1 MRPIRLATVTLLLV
15 ITALAVAQSAPHVIL
30 IAPPTYPDTARQA
43 RIQGTVVVHIEL
55 DKNGKVEKS
64 RVLSGHPVLTEGLLE
79 TVRNWE
85 FECRTEVCP
94 KEHTITFKYVL
105 AGSQQT
111 DPAPVISLEL
121 PHRVTITAHPLPAMT
136 AEATP
141 PRHDPSE

>member
-1 MRPIRLATVTLLLV
+1 MRPIRLAAVTLLLV

-43 RIQGTVVVHIEL
+43 RIQGAVVVHIEL

-64 RVLSGHPVLTEGLLE
+64 RILSGHPVLAQGLLE

-94 KEHTITFKYVL
+94 KEHTITFKFVL
-105 AGSQQT
+105 AGPQQP
-111 DPAPVISLEL
+111 DPALIISLEL
-121 PHRVTITAHPLPAMT
+121 PHRVTITAHPLAPPA
-136 AEATP
+136 AESTP
-141 PRHDPSE
+141 PHRPTKN